1 MKTKTDTGNKRESKE
16 KRVLRISKSRQ
27 RAKDWANRRIETAQ
41 RKRLASNP
49 IAVAERVVT
58 NYEDCE
64 PIILSTI
71 ELCDSEHLTSDLSA
85 LKDYSR
91 SVIQDLQRERAVLV
105 KQVEQIDQ
113 AINLV
118 AKTCR

>member
-1 MKTKTDTGNKRESKE
+1 M
-16 KRVLRISKSRQ
+16 LRISKSRQ
-27 RAKDWANRRIETAQ
+27 RAKDWENRRIETAQ

>member
-1 MKTKTDTGNKRESKE
+1 MKIDSGKKRESKE
-16 KRVLRISKSRQ
+16 KRTLRISKSRD
-27 RAKDWANRRIETAQ
+27 RAKEWANRRIEKAQ
-41 RKRLASNP
+41 QKRLSSNH
-49 IAVAERVVT
+49 IAVAERLVN

-71 ELCDSEHLTSDLSA
+71 ELCDSEHLTADLSA

-91 SVIQDLQRERAVLV
+91 SVIQDLQRERAFLLQ
-105 KQVEQIDQ
+105 QVEQIDQ